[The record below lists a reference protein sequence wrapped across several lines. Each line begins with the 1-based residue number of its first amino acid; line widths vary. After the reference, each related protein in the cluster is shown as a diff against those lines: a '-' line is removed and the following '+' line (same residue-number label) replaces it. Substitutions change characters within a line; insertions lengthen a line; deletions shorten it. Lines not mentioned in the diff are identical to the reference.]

1 MFLQVHLLESDL
13 DRKTQSLKEAEGRL
27 ADLEREYEGYKVLY
41 WNGIYGIPEV
51 PWGLECQIL

>member
-1 MFLQVHLLESDL
+1 M
-13 DRKTQSLKEAEGRL
+13 KEAEGRL

-41 WNGIYGIPEV
+41 NGIYGITEV